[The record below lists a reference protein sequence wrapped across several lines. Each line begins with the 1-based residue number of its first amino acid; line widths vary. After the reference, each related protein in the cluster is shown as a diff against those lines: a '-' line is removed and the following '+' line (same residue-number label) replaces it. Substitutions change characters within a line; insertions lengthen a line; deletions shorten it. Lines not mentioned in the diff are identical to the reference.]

1 VRRRALM
8 EFAFLAAATSAVI
21 ATAGGAWAQ
30 VPADDAAEP
39 QIGVCAPLADG
50 RLDTGLAT
58 SRERAEVLEALAG
71 SRSLDCA
78 GPLLERARERSSLDV
93 IRLIGPSFEAWEDP
107 SHLPALYGLYG
118 ESMLS
123 PFGRDDDLALSTA
136 EAIRSLRALQDQ
148 PLVQVEWPEVRARW
162 LGLAHDRFVAEWSMG
177 ALDALPPTPDQREEY
192 IRLAD
197 PEFLACLA
205 EPGQAPRDPF
215 DPLLRSSTASS
226 ELSASTRCAAQTIL
240 DTWVVHA
247 TPVWSW
253 NVSRLLDHY
262 PNMDYWGPLALELE
276 QRWDQQVLPL
286 ADAPSGDRSRWT
298 VVEERGSGIW
308 AGLVAAV
315 AILIF
320 VVIWQRRRLLRRAVA
335 FRVGALLLGPV
346 AVVAVEG
353 VLVLAG
359 AAPGDELRPLHECRL
374 EEFDGAGGAKAF
386 LDKRNRGFTVER
398 PDGVT
403 RVAVVGAST
412 VAGPGLPFEETIPGQ
427 LQALLGDRAEVVALG
442 VYGIDS
448 PWVRSWAV
456 YAVDR
461 LDADLVVVYSGHNE
475 VGVTRE
481 QALAQG
487 LGPPAW
493 WLRAQGVVRRTR
505 LAGLVMPL
513 LGSDRGAEEGLDED
527 GDAVADAGD
536 GPRLELET
544 HHAGFEAR
552 VTAEFEVETTDMV
565 RAVRRRGARV
575 LLVQPSFNH
584 HGLRASREVVSLDPA
599 LSDRGDDLA
608 TAIDREL
615 RAGEG
620 EAAMETARELVRI
633 VPEHATPHLLAAL
646 AAENLGDLDAAE
658 ASIWETAR
666 INHRG
671 SAVTPGVAAAISRIA
686 DREGVP
692 LADAHAALHEASPGH
707 LPGFGLYWDY
717 VHFNAAGAAVVAA
730 EIARVIEEEG
740 LLD

>member
-1 VRRRALM
+1 MRRRTLAIVVFLALV
-8 EFAFLAAATSAVI
+8 AGASPAAATC
-21 ATAGGAWAQ
+21 G
-30 VPADDAAEP
+30 
-39 QIGVCAPLADG
+39 PLADG
-50 RLDTGLAT
+50 RLDTGLA
-58 SRERAEVLEALAG
+58 RPAERAEALEALVASKG
-71 SRSLDCA
+71 EDCA
-78 GPLLERARERSSLDV
+78 APLLERARQRSSLDV
-93 IRLIGPSFEAWEDP
+93 VRLIAPSFEAWADP
-107 SHLPALYGLYG
+107 AHLPALYELYG

-123 PFGRDDDLALSTA
+123 PFGRDDDLALSA
-136 EAIRSLRALQDQ
+136 GEAIHSLRTLQGQ
-148 PLVQVEWPEVRARW
+148 PLVQVEWPEVRAHW

-197 PEFLACLA
+197 PEFLACLG
-205 EPGQAPRDPF
+205 EPERAPRDPF

-276 QRWDQQVLPL
+276 QRWDQQVRPPHGGP
-286 ADAPSGDRSRWT
+286 AVERSRWD
-298 VVEERGSGIW
+298 VVEEPPGGIGV
-308 AGLVAAV
+308 GLAIAAV
-315 AILIF
+315 LLAVLAA
-320 VVIWQRRRLLRRAVA
+320 WQRRWLLRRKVA
-335 FRVGALLLGPV
+335 FRAGAMLLGPV
-346 AVVAVEG
+346 VVVAVEG

-359 AAPGDELRPLHECRL
+359 APPGDELRPVHECRL
-374 EEFDGAGGAKAF
+374 EEMDATGEGKVF
-386 LDKRNRGFTVER
+386 LDKRNRGFTIDP

-412 VAGPGLPFEETIPGQ
+412 VAGPGLPFEETIPGR
-427 LQALLGDRAEVVALG
+427 LQAALGDRAEVVALG
-442 VYGIDS
+442 VYGIDA
-448 PWVRSWAV
+448 PWVRSWAL
-456 YAVDR
+456 YAVDH

-481 QALAQG
+481 QALAHG

-493 WLRAQGVVRRTR
+493 WLRAQGTARRTR
-505 LAGLVMPL
+505 LAGLLIPL
-513 LGSDRGAEEGLDED
+513 LGRGGD
-527 GDAVADAGD
+527 GGADAAD
-536 GPRLELET
+536 ERTPELDLET
-544 HHAGFEAR
+544 HHVGFEAR
-552 VTAEFEVETTDMV
+552 VTADFEVETTDLV
-565 RAVRRRGARV
+565 RAVRRRGART

-584 HGLRASREVVSLDPA
+584 HGLRASREVVSHDPA
-599 LSDRGDDLA
+599 LSDQGDELA
-608 TAIDREL
+608 DAIDRDL

-620 EAAMETARELVRI
+620 EAAMETARELVRM
-633 VPEHATPHLLAAL
+633 VPEHATPHLLATL

-658 ASIWETAR
+658 ASIWETSR

-686 DREGVP
+686 VRECVP
-692 LADAHAALHEASPGH
+692 LADAHAALHEASPDH

-730 EIARVIEEEG
+730 EIARVIEAEE